1 MTSTLFDRPLFVK
14 RGHHIQEVASLE
26 DVFDLLDDW
35 PAERRGMTYEVL
47 VKACRLAAQG
57 ILPLNS
63 IRENVRRYLI
73 KERAL
78 ANIEEL
84 PVIAERVTSRRLTS

>member
-1 MTSTLFDRPLFVK
+1 MTSTLFDRPIFVK

-26 DVFDLLDDW
+26 DVFDLLDEW
-35 PAERRGMTYEVL
+35 PAEKRGMPYEVL

-57 ILPLNS
+57 IFPLNS
-63 IRENVRRYLI
+63 LRENVRRYLI

-78 ANIEEL
+78 ANIDEL
-84 PVIAERVTSRRLTS
+84 PLVTGRAVPRSLTS